1 MNYKKIYDQLIERAK
16 MRTLEGY
23 SENHHIIPKCI
34 GGSNELDNFVAL
46 TGREHFIAHLL
57 LAKIYGGPLVHALW
71 MMSITGKYNS
81 IHYEWARK
89 QHADRVSVLFKG
101 RSGKYG
107 EENGMYGRTH
117 NEEARKNIS
126 AANKVKIICPHC
138 SKAGGVAIMQ
148 RWHFHN
154 CKLSPTYVKPQKMK
168 RRSPTEETRN
178 KISIAHK
185 TNYENGY
192 TCFHKGKKQKRGVV
206 CPHCNKEGGAGQMS
220 RWHFDNCKSLKSEKS
235 DPTTN

>member
-23 SENHHIIPKCI
+23 SENHHIIPKCM

-71 MMSITGKYNS
+71 LMSIMGKYNS

-89 QHADRVSVLFKG
+89 QHSKQVST
-101 RSGKYG
+101 Y
-107 EENGMYGRTH
+107 
-117 NEEARKNIS
+117 IS
-126 AANKVKIICPHC
+126 AANKVKTICPHC
-138 SKAGGVAIMQ
+138 NKEGGIAIMQ

-154 CKLSPTYVKPQKMK
+154 CKLSPTYVKPAKMK

-185 TNYENGY
+185 MNYENGY
-192 TCFHKGKKQKRGVV
+192 TCFNKGKKQKRGVV

-220 RWHFDNCKSLKSEKS
+220 RWHFDNCKSLKS